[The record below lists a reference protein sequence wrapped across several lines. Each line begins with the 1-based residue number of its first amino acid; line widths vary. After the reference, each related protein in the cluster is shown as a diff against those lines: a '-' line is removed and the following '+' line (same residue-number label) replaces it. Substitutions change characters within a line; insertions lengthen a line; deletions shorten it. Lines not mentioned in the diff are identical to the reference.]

1 MLLMVV
7 PAVGAGLGAGA
18 GLLFDELDEG
28 GGVLAV
34 EAELL
39 EPLGVGVEAAAVRG
53 VVAELLLREA
63 PPQPAMTAI
72 TALNTPV

>member
-7 PAVGAGLGAGA
+7 PAVGAELGAGA

-39 EPLGVGVEAAAVRG
+39 EPAGVGVEAAAGRG
-53 VVAELLLREA
+53 AVAELLLKEA
-63 PPQPAMTAI
+63 VPHPAMTAM